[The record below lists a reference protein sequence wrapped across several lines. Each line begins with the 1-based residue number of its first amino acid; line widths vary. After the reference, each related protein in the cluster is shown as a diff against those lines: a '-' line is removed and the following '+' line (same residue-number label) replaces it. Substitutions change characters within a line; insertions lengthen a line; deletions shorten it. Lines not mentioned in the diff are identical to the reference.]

1 MNYRILIIDDEPSIA
16 EGICFLVQRLLP
28 ECEVIGMANDGIE
41 GFEKVFRLKPDIVL
55 TDIRMPECDGLEMIH
70 RLRQEDT
77 LSKFIILSGF
87 EEFEYAKTA
96 IKLDVEAYITKPIDE
111 TELVSVITN
120 VCRSIESER
129 NKNEKAQEISQ
140 TVRSYEL
147 KELLTN
153 AEMPVETTRQQLKKH
168 GIPLYNNH
176 YFCVLFEVESG
187 NDVNSSLFFEVFS
200 EIIETVFQKID
211 DKLTVEYREQIALL
225 IVASQNPIKHIN
237 EMLESVREQLVSQ
250 LKATVTVG
258 VGREVK
264 KAIELRHSFDEAIC
278 SLNYKLIKG
287 LDCVIRY
294 EQICS
299 LAMQPTLISEEDIK
313 KFETYIDRMDEE
325 GYKQVIEDIFKKV
338 EQDKNVNLEELQRLS
353 LNLILS
359 GMRNMSFMQ
368 IQLNEFIGKNLF
380 SLESIE
386 KFRTTAQL
394 KNWIFNMLNSM
405 NELMLKNN
413 IPQKKDVIEEAKVY
427 IMKNFDKNISL
438 NEISAM
444 FYINPYYFSHLFKKK
459 TGENYQH
466 FLTELRVSRAKKLLE
481 ETDLKIYE
489 VCDLVGYSD
498 MNNFNRVFERTVGV
512 KPSEYKKSISE

>member
-28 ECEVIGMANDGIE
+28 ECEVAGVAYDGIE
-41 GFEKVFRLKPDIVL
+41 GFEKVCTVKPDIVL
-55 TDIRMPECDGLEMIH
+55 TDIRMPECDGLGMIQ
-70 RLRQEDT
+70 RLRHENT
-77 LSKFIILSGF
+77 PSKFIILSGF

-96 IKLDVEAYITKPIDE
+96 IKLDVEAYITKPVDE
-111 TELVSVITN
+111 KELVSVITK
-120 VCRSIESER
+120 VCQSIESER

-140 TVRSYEL
+140 TVRSYAL
-147 KELLTN
+147 KEFLTN
-153 AEMPVETTRQQLKKH
+153 TEMSDVTSREQLKKL
-168 GIPLYNNH
+168 GIPLYYNH
-176 YFCVLFEVESG
+176 YLCVLFEVESG
-187 NDVNSSLFFEVFS
+187 NDTDSPLFFETFS
-200 EIIETVFQKID
+200 ESVEAVFQKIE

-225 IVASQNPIKHIN
+225 IIASQNPIKHIH
-237 EMLESVREQLVSQ
+237 EMLESIRMRLVRQLNV
-250 LKATVTVG
+250 TVTVG

-264 KAIELRHSFDEAIC
+264 KAIEIRNSFDEAIC

-287 LDCVIRY
+287 LNCVISY

-299 LAMQPTLISEEDIK
+299 FSMQPNLISEEDIK
-313 KFETYIDRMDEE
+313 KFETFIDRMDEE

-338 EQDKNVNLEELQRLS
+338 ELNKNVNLEELQRLS

-368 IQLNEFIGKNLF
+368 IQLNEFIGKNIF

-386 KFRTTAQL
+386 KFRTTTQL

-405 NELMLKNN
+405 NQLMLKNN
-413 IPQKKDVIEEAKVY
+413 IPQKKDVIEEAKLY

-438 NEISAM
+438 NEIATM

-498 MNNFNRVFERTVGV
+498 INNFNRVFERTVGM
-512 KPSEYKKSISE
+512 KPSEYKKSI